1 MLSYGKKL
9 SNSIQSQACCTF
21 IHETIIA
28 FRYTQNTYHC
38 NSIHTTSIIHI
49 DKNKLRIFRAPSGQI
64 SSNLNESFLPHNN
77 ERHAPSIIKPF
88 SLKERYSGKKS
99 FFYNAVQ
106 SFRSL

>member
-38 NSIHTTSIIHI
+38 NSIHTTIIIHI
-49 DKNKLRIFRAPSGQI
+49 DKNKLSTSRALSGQI
-64 SSNLNESFLPHNN
+64 LGNLNKSFLPHNN
-77 ERHAPSIIKPF
+77 QRHALSIIKPF
-88 SLKERYSGKKS
+88 SLKECYSGKKS
-99 FFYNAVQ
+99 FFIMQCN
-106 SFRSL
+106 L